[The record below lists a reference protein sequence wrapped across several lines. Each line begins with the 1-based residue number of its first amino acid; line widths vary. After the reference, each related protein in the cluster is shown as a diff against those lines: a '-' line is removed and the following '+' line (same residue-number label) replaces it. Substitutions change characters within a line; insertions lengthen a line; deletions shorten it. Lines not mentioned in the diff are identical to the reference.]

1 MYKLLLSW
9 RYLLT
14 RFIALASITSVTLGV
29 GAMIV
34 VNAVML
40 GFTTEMENRIHG
52 MLSDVIF
59 KVRNLEGIPDPEGH
73 IKRIMEIAGD
83 EIEGITPTI
92 ISLAFLQY
100 RCGDEYMT
108 QQVQLIGIDEETQGS
123 VSTMS
128 QYLQHPENR
137 RQISFLLKENGYDV
151 ASPDSRNRQHL
162 RPELGDAGWSY
173 RRITVAERE
182 RNRRLREE
190 MRHQIQEQER
200 AEKERFE
207 RALQPQMPI
216 QQGVE
221 EQGTSEPGE
230 LPLPS
235 PFDPGPLV
243 ESVNPSEWTGNTL
256 VGVSPTTT
264 TGTGV
269 ISEEVDLGADPF
281 AIHAETDRRDTF
293 DPAKEQYTGVILGIG
308 LALYDRTSD
317 FDSTTGTSVVED
329 TLFLR
334 PGDDVVL
341 MFPTAGRNI
350 KAAQDVFTVVDL
362 FESKMVDQDTRF
374 VFVPIRKLQQLKGM
388 IDPETGMGRATE
400 ILIKAKP
407 GVNLDQLRDKIR
419 AAFPGSLQLAY
430 SVQTW
435 RDVQGSL
442 LSAVF
447 TEIALLNVLLFL
459 VFVVAGFGILAI
471 FYMIVVEKTR
481 DIGIL
486 KSLGASGLGIAQ
498 IFLLYSLSLGL
509 LGAGVGVVGG
519 LIFVAYINEIASVLA
534 RIMGHE
540 VFDPAIYSFSEI
552 PTIVQP
558 GTIIWIVLGAVFIAI
573 CSGVLP
579 AFRAARLK
587 PVESLRS

>member
-73 IKRIMEIAGD
+73 IKRIMEIAGN
-83 EIEGITPTI
+83 EIEGITPTV

-190 MRHQIQEQER
+190 MRRQIQEQER
-200 AEKERFE
+200 AERERLE
-207 RALQPQMPI
+207 RSLQPQTPI
-216 QQGVE
+216 QQ
-221 EQGTSEPGE
+221 EQEPGE
-230 LPLPS
+230 LPFPS
-235 PFDPGPLV
+235 PYDPGPLV
-243 ESVNPSEWTGNTL
+243 VNVNPNESTE
-256 VGVSPTTT
+256 
-264 TGTGV
+264 TGV

-293 DPAKEQYTGVILGIG
+293 DPAKEQHTGVILGMG

-388 IDPETGMGRATE
+388 IDPETGIGRATE

-509 LGAGVGVVGG
+509 LGAGVGVIGG